1 MDTKN
6 STTSQNGYDNSLTK
20 NSTKHAADTNTHT
33 DSSYD
38 GLSQDEVRRLQEMA
52 PELRDALLRLRRNIH
67 SRQQEREQE

>member
-6 STTSQNGYDNSLTK
+6 CIINHENY
-20 NSTKHAADTNTHT
+20 T

-52 PELRDALLRLRRNIH
+52 PELRDALLRLRRMP
-67 SRQQEREQE
+67 

>member
-6 STTSQNGYDNSLTK
+6 CIINHENY
-20 NSTKHAADTNTHT
+20 T

-67 SRQQEREQE
+67 RRDARDAHGAEART

>member
-6 STTSQNGYDNSLTK
+6 CIINQENYS
-20 NSTKHAADTNTHT
+20 

-52 PELRDALLRLRRNIH
+52 PG
-67 SRQQEREQE
+67 